1 MLIKAIASILSVV
14 ILLTVGGCAPSAGP
28 AEVEEASSP
37 EDQVLTW
44 ADGTAIL
51 TRVPCCE
58 ATVDKN
64 TRFILDQMFDGL
76 VKYEPNSA
84 EITSD
89 LAESWEVSQ
98 NGRTWTFKLRDDVTF
113 SDGTPLTAE
122 AVEYSIELALSPESP
137 LLMRIGEIEE
147 IVAVDEQTVEITTES
162 PNSALL
168 HGLQDVVGLIQSP
181 NSTAENP
188 IGTGP
193 YVLREWNRGERVI
206 LEQRSDYW
214 GESPS
219 LDRIVYLARPEGTTR
234 VIQLLND
241 EIEIAAK
248 LPPESIQDLEATEG
262 VHAETPDSSMLV
274 RISLN
279 TRVSPYDEKTVRQA
293 FNYAVNKEAILEDIL
308 LGAGYVP
315 DAIAGH
321 GVWGTV
327 SFEDGY
333 YPYDPER
340 AESLLQEAGFERV
353 DGQWERGGEP
363 LTFRL
368 LVPEGRYM
376 KDRVV
381 GEFVAQQLEEFGVVV
396 ELEVSPWS
404 IAASASRTRLNA
416 GEIDGWLSGFSLP
429 HPEINWANHHHCSNK
444 DRLETGYCNPEFDAL
459 VEEARSTFDEGEQ
472 RELYAEA
479 QRMLADEAI
488 VMLLYGQSPV
498 WGVRDSVTG
507 LQWSINEI
515 PIVDQVSIE

>member
-1 MLIKAIASILSVV
+1 MLHKIVAFALSVV
-14 ILLTVGGCAPSAGP
+14 ILLTFAGCGPTAAP
-28 AEVEEASSP
+28 AEVEEGPSSEP
-37 EDQVLTW
+37 QVLTW

-76 VKYEPNSA
+76 VEYEPNSA
-84 EITSD
+84 EITSS
-89 LAESWEVSQ
+89 LAESWTVSSD
-98 NGRTWTFKLRDDVTF
+98 GRTWTFTLRDDVTF
-113 SDGTPLTAE
+113 NDGTPLTAE
-122 AVEYSIELALSPESP
+122 AVAYSIELALSPESP

-147 IVAVDEQTVEITTES
+147 IVAVDEHTVEITTES

-181 NSTAENP
+181 NSTPENP

-193 YVLREWNRGERVI
+193 YVLRDWNRGERVI
-206 LEQRSDYW
+206 LERRSDYW
-214 GESPS
+214 GDEPS
-219 LDRIVYLARPEGTTR
+219 LDRIVYLARPEDTTR
-234 VIQLLND
+234 VIQLLNG
-241 EIEIAAK
+241 EIEVAAK
-248 LPPESIQDLEATEG
+248 LPPESIEDLEATDG
-262 VHAETPDSSMLV
+262 VHPETPDSSMLV

-279 TRVSPYDEKTVRQA
+279 TRVSPYDEKPVRQA
-293 FNYAVNKEAILEDIL
+293 FNYAVDKEAIVEDIL

-315 DAIAGH
+315 DAMAGH

-327 SFEDGY
+327 TFEEGY
-333 YPYDPER
+333 YPYDLER

-353 DGQWERGGEP
+353 SDQWQRDGEP

-381 GEFVAQQLEEFGVVV
+381 GEFVAQQLEDFGVAV

-404 IAASASRTRLNA
+404 IAASVSRTRLNA

-429 HPEINWANHHHCSNK
+429 HPEINWANHFHCSNK
-444 DRLETGYCNPEFDAL
+444 DRLETGYCNLEFDAL
-459 VEEARSTFDEGEQ
+459 VDEARNTFDEEEQ

-488 VMLLYGQSPV
+488 VLLLYGQSPV
-498 WGVRDSVTG
+498 WGVRDSVSG

-515 PIVDQVSIE
+515 PIVDEVSIE